1 MGNRGKILVVLCSVL
16 VCALSQVG
24 PVASQDVF
32 SQIDQLRK
40 DLNDTRTELNDLKS
54 LVYQMRKNMLHN
66 IDSDKP
72 ATAAPPDVKQRTES
86 PQISDE
92 ELTRIICKAVG
103 DFFSDADRVL
113 RMTNPDE
120 AQARMSEV
128 FKKLNGTLQKYSG
141 LHRVSKLLDIYEGL
155 AWDVYTAVEMRYSLL
170 GNRDFLEMLNKHKKK
185 YNDTCPK

>member
-1 MGNRGKILVVLCSVL
+1 LYQ
-16 VCALSQVG
+16 AA
-24 PVASQDVF
+24 PAASQDVF

-66 IDSDKP
+66 VGTEKP
-72 ATAAPPDVKQRTES
+72 AAAAPTEVKQRTES

-92 ELTRIICKAVG
+92 ELTVIICKAVG

-120 AQARMSEV
+120 AQARMSDV